1 MEECVERG
9 GASRQ
14 NKFIMKPTN
23 KAKMF
28 YVKTIMCDH
37 LLLCKQ
43 NIENLNFFIQTN
55 VLQNFGMVVCCLK
68 EIIIVVIVSS
78 LRNKTERSHFH

>member
-1 MEECVERG
+1 MWRG
-9 GASRQ
+9 EGASRQ
-14 NKFIMKPTN
+14 NKFIIKPTN

-28 YVKTIMCDH
+28 YVKKIICDH

-43 NIENLNFFIQTN
+43 NIENVNFIIQSD

-68 EIIIVVIVSS
+68 VIIIVVIVSS